1 MSQRIRRPL
10 LLGACAVALIT
21 GCAPL
26 GVKPDQSA
34 KITPVYRV
42 QQPVGTAAGN
52 FAVGRLDLAEGRI
65 DAAIGRFRQA
75 LQLDPNH
82 VEALNGLGVA
92 YGQIGRFDEAIDAFR
107 SALAS
112 GPAAAHL
119 LSNLGFAQL
128 KAGRLQEASESLQR
142 SLQLDPSNRR
152 TRENMAL
159 LDQARQQ
166 VAQAAV
172 ARRAEA
178 QPATARPATAD
189 DLSMKA
195 VQPAPSAPVPVAPVA
210 AAPAAP
216 EPVASTPADA
226 VPATEAPTL
235 ATSAVEARVTVQPV
249 HMAAVE
255 IVSSS
260 QAPGSID
267 WAARIVTAAKSI
279 AATVLSE
286 ASSTPSYEVV
296 ISRSAN
302 AALVQVAPNVYELE
316 SAAKMATPA
325 RTEPAQ
331 VLAVPKP
338 VQRAGA
344 TVVAA
349 KAAPVR
355 MSLSAIDGLEVS
367 NGAGVNRLAIRTAHQ
382 LVRFG
387 ADVARVTNYRSYDRK
402 VTEVQYRD
410 GHLDGAKAVQQRLPV
425 GAKLV
430 RTGDMNPGVNV
441 RLVLGRDMVV
451 TQVASWFGET
461 PAVEATAAAPV
472 PVQAAT
478 PAPVQ
483 MAAPTDDVGLQARA
497 DTIVRAD
504 RKDGWRYM

>member
-1 MSQRIRRPL
+1 MSQRICYPL

-26 GVKPDQSA
+26 GVKTDGQAA
-34 KITPVYRV
+34 KIAPIYRV
-42 QQPVGTAAGN
+42 QQPAGTASGHY
-52 FAVGRLDLAEGRI
+52 AVGRLDLAEGRV
-65 DAAIGRFRQA
+65 DSAIARFRQA

-112 GPAAAHL
+112 GPAAAHV

-142 SLQLDPSNRR
+142 SLQLDPVNPR

-159 LDQARQQ
+159 LDQAQQQ

-172 ARRAEA
+172 ARPAE
-178 QPATARPATAD
+178 ARPATAD

-195 VQPAPSAPVPVAPVA
+195 VQPAPAAPLAAEPAAPAPVA
-210 AAPAAP
+210 AAPI
-216 EPVASTPADA
+216 
-226 VPATEAPTL
+226 TEAP
-235 ATSAVEARVTVQPV
+235 ASAAAVAEAPVTVQPV
-249 HMAAVE
+249 HNAAVE

-286 ASSTPSYEVV
+286 AGSTPSYEVV
-296 ISRSAN
+296 ISRSAD

-316 SAAKMATPA
+316 PAAKSATLA
-325 RTEPAQ
+325 RTEPVR
-331 VLAVPKP
+331 VLAAPKP

-344 TVVAA
+344 TVAAA
-349 KAAPVR
+349 KAAPAR

-367 NGAGVNRLAIRTAHQ
+367 NGAGVNRLASRTAHQ
-382 LVRFG
+382 LARFG
-387 ADVARVTNYRSYDRK
+387 ADVARVTNYRSFDRK
-402 VTEVQYRD
+402 VTEIQYRD

-430 RTGDMNPGVNV
+430 RAGNMNPGVNV

>member
-1 MSQRIRRPL
+1 M
-10 LLGACAVALIT
+10 
-21 GCAPL
+21 
-26 GVKPDQSA
+26 
-34 KITPVYRV
+34 
-42 QQPVGTAAGN
+42 
-52 FAVGRLDLAEGRI
+52 
-65 DAAIGRFRQA
+65 
-75 LQLDPNH
+75 
-82 VEALNGLGVA
+82 GVA
-92 YGQIGRFDEAIDAFR
+92 YGQIGRFDEAIEAFR

-112 GPAAAHL
+112 GPASAHV

-128 KAGRLQEASESLQR
+128 KVGRLQEASESLQR
-142 SLQLDPSNRR
+142 SLQLDPVNRR

-159 LDQARQQ
+159 LDQAQQQ

-172 ARRAEA
+172 AR
-178 QPATARPATAD
+178 QATAD

-226 VPATEAPTL
+226 APAIEAPTL
-235 ATSAVEARVTVQPV
+235 ATSAVEAPATVQPV
-249 HMAAVE
+249 HMAAVQ

-286 ASSTPSYEVV
+286 ASSTPSYEIV
-296 ISRSAN
+296 ISRSAD

-316 SAAKMATPA
+316 SAAKTATLA
-325 RTEPAQ
+325 RMEPVQ

-349 KAAPVR
+349 KAAPAR

-367 NGAGVNRLAIRTAHQ
+367 NGAGVNRLASRTAHQ
-382 LVRFG
+382 LARFG
-387 ADVARVTNYRSYDRK
+387 ADVARVTNYRSFDRK

-461 PAVEATAAAPV
+461 PAVETTAAAPV

-478 PAPVQ
+478 SAPVR

>member
-1 MSQRIRRPL
+1 MSQRIRHPL

-26 GVKPDQSA
+26 GVKTDGQA
-34 KITPVYRV
+34 ARIAPVYRV
-42 QQPVGTAAGN
+42 QQPVGTAAGHY
-52 FAVGRLDLAEGRI
+52 AVGRFDLAENRI

-112 GPAAAHL
+112 GPASAHL

-128 KAGRLQEASESLQR
+128 KAGRLQEASESLQH
-142 SLQLDPSNRR
+142 SLQLDPANRR

-159 LDQARQQ
+159 LDQAQQ
-166 VAQAAV
+166 LVAQAAV
-172 ARRAEA
+172 AR
-178 QPATARPATAD
+178 PAKARSATAD

-195 VQPAPSAPVPVAPVA
+195 VQPAP
-210 AAPAAP
+210 
-216 EPVASTPADA
+216 T
-226 VPATEAPTL
+226 TEAP
-235 ATSAVEARVTVQPV
+235 ASAASVAEAPVTVQPV
-249 HMAAVE
+249 NMAAVE

-279 AATVLSE
+279 AATVLSD
-286 ASSTPSYEVV
+286 ASSTSSYEVV
-296 ISRSAN
+296 ISRSAD

-316 SAAKMATPA
+316 SAAKPA
-325 RTEPAQ
+325 ILARAEPVR
-331 VLAVPKP
+331 VLAAPKP

-344 TVVAA
+344 TVVVSRS
-349 KAAPVR
+349 APAR

-367 NGAGVNRLAIRTAHQ
+367 NGAGVNRLASRTAHQ
-382 LVRFG
+382 LARFG
-387 ADVARVTNYRSYDRK
+387 ADVARVTNYRSFDRK
-402 VTEVQYRD
+402 VTEIQYRD

-430 RTGDMNPGVNV
+430 RAGNMNPGVNV

-461 PAVEATAAAPV
+461 TPAEATAAMRALV
-472 PVQAAT
+472 QATAAQPVQ
-478 PAPVQ
+478 
-483 MAAPTDDVGLQARA
+483 DVARQVRA
-497 DTIVRAD
+497 GTIVRAD
-504 RKDGWRYM
+504 REAGWRYM